1 MKTLALAAFLAIAL
15 PAQAQMYKCVDA
27 RGVTHY
33 TDKPLPGCKGG
44 PVNIRGQAPI
54 AEPAAPAAPGAAEK
68 PAAKPDPARDDAD
81 FKRRQIEREQAE
93 QREKSAAA
101 ERCAILRQEQSF
113 LSQGGRIGRL
123 NEKGERVYLDDAARD
138 ARIAAVREELR
149 ACP

>member
-1 MKTLALAAFLAIAL
+1 MRPLALAVLLALAL
-15 PAQAQMYKCVDA
+15 PAHAQMYKCVDA

-44 PVNIRGQAPI
+44 PVNIRGQP
-54 AEPAAPAAPGAAEK
+54 PLAAPAAPAPGAPEK
-68 PAAKPDPARDDAD
+68 PAAQAEVAKDDAD

-101 ERCAILRQEQSF
+101 ERCTILRQEQSF
-113 LSQGGRIGRL
+113 LSQGGRIGKL
-123 NEKGERVYLDDAARD
+123 NEKGERVYMDDAARD
-138 ARIAAVREELR
+138 ARLAAVREELR